1 MGGPERDPAA
11 GRETVCDAAPLA
23 SAELLSRQGLLINV
37 GTDQRFLRFTVTE
50 DDYQIDIRKDSDDS
64 PVDPTATLFSVTP
77 CEEIEYNDDAGG
89 ELDSQIIR
97 DLVEGDYV
105 IGVGSLNYGG
115 AVRVSVQRV
124 AEVRRGDVGGR

>member
-1 MGGPERDPAA
+1 M
-11 GRETVCDAAPLA
+11 
-23 SAELLSRQGLLINV
+23 I
-37 GTDQRFLRFTVTE
+37 LRST
-50 DDYQIDIRKDSDDS
+50 QLQ
-64 PVDPTATLFSVTP
+64 PLFSVTL

-97 DLVEGDYV
+97 PLVEGDYV